1 MGHLMI
7 SRRALAKWHSLCVF
21 VNRWALAP
29 GPNSLANSL
38 NTKPEDSD
46 KGFKVSAIALS
57 SAREVEK
64 KGFAGNC
71 EGDDV
76 WFAARDVVGGQ

>member
-46 KGFKVSAIALS
+46 KGFKVSAIGLINKYP
-57 SAREVEK
+57 VNNP
-64 KGFAGNC
+64 G
-71 EGDDV
+71 
-76 WFAARDVVGGQ
+76 

>member
-1 MGHLMI
+1 MPLTLALMSRLALARIIHGEFKI

-29 GPNSLANSL
+29 GLNSLANSL

-46 KGFKVSAIALS
+46 NRGLAPF
-57 SAREVEK
+57 
-64 KGFAGNC
+64 G
-71 EGDDV
+71 
-76 WFAARDVVGGQ
+76 

>member
-1 MGHLMI
+1 MSVGFV
-7 SRRALAKWHSLCVF
+7 SVGYRDADFVGF

-46 KGFKVSAIALS
+46 KGFKVSAIGLS
-57 SAREVEK
+57 P
-64 KGFAGNC
+64 
-71 EGDDV
+71 
-76 WFAARDVVGGQ
+76 VGSRNRSVNTI

>member
-1 MGHLMI
+1 MEANRQPGLFI
-7 SRRALAKWHSLCVF
+7 SRRAIATVVNATITVGSALAQWYSLCVF

-46 KGFKVSAIALS
+46 KGFKVSAIGLAPN
-57 SAREVEK
+57 
-64 KGFAGNC
+64 G
-71 EGDDV
+71 
-76 WFAARDVVGGQ
+76 